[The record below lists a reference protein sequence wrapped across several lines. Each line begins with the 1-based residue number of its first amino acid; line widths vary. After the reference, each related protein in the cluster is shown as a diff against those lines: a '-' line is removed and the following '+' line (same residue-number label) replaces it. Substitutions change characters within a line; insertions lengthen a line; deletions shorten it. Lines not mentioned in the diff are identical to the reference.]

1 MAGKSSDHKLS
12 RDDIITA
19 VAELIAEQGL
29 ENLTMR
35 NIAKQ
40 VGCSVG
46 TLPHYFDGKD
56 DIVIA
61 ALNWSNERIFSRLG
75 NMEMDE
81 ILLETFYPLMRT
93 AMPVDGVSETEWRVR
108 LCLWDYAVT
117 NEEMRET
124 VNNINSSVTELL
136 KEILDHLLENGEIKA
151 QADKDTTAL
160 TLLHMFIGGGFNM
173 LHTPLAEREAKL
185 QPLFNYIE
193 SLRT

>member
-1 MAGKSSDHKLS
+1 MKSKSTDNKLS
-12 RDDIITA
+12 RDDIIAA

-35 NIAKQ
+35 NIARH

-75 NMEMDE
+75 SMPLDEMR
-81 ILLETFYPLMRT
+81 LEYLYPLIST
-93 AMPVDGVSETEWRVR
+93 AMPIDQQSDIEWRVR

-117 NEEMRET
+117 NEDMRSKVNDINET
-124 VNNINSSVTELL
+124 VTEMLTGLL
-136 KEILDHLLENGEIKA
+136 VHLQKSGDLTDNLDSEV
-151 QADKDTTAL
+151 TAL
-160 TLLHMFIGGGFNM
+160 TLYQMCIGGGFNM
-173 LHTPLAEREAKL
+173 LHYPIDQRQNKL
-185 QPLFNYIE
+185 KSLFNYIE
-193 SLRT
+193 SIRR